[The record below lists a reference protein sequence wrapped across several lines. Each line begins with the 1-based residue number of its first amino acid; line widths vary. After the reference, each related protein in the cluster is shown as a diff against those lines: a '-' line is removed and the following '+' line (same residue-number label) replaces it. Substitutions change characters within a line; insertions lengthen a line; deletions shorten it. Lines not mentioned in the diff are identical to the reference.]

1 MNNPTLA
8 RDLSQAAGV
17 RAVGTTDEVTAC
29 ELCGKSGLAS
39 TVIIEFTGTEGD
51 HDGEAYLGSDCAAR
65 AVAGRTDRKLAGK
78 ILQQAH
84 EDAVQVVKTTSPAAV
99 ATAQRDKWL
108 G

>member
-1 MNNPTLA
+1 M
-8 RDLSQAAGV
+8 G
-17 RAVGTTDEVTAC
+17 G
-29 ELCGKSGLAS
+29 
-39 TVIIEFTGTEGD
+39 
-51 HDGEAYLGSDCAAR
+51 CAAILPPNGTLIGHSR
-65 AVAGRTDRKLAGK
+65 GQSLSGGTSRVLVQIDQGLIGK